1 MKFILQLVERSH
13 LKVVVFKYTFYFG
26 CNFVT
31 NVIGIIKCA
40 GEIRL
45 LLSGR
50 GKEDVWELLSS
61 RLIDGVLESW

>member
-1 MKFILQLVERSH
+1 M
-13 LKVVVFKYTFYFG
+13 VFKNTFYFR

-50 GKEDVWELLSS
+50 GKEDVWKLLSS
-61 RLIDGVLESW
+61 RLVDGVLDSW